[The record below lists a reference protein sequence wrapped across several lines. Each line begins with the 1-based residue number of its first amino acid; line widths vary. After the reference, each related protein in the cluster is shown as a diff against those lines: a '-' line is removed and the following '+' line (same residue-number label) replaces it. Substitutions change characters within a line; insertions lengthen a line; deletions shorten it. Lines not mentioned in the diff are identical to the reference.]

1 MAAKQSDML
10 SKGTT
15 HGRHALAGFI
25 TAQSTPIPISYGGLG
40 MPIPFGGQLWY
51 KAGGPTGSYTVSQ
64 GSDYLAA
71 AVFDA
76 AGAM

>member
-1 MAAKQSDML
+1 ML

-51 KAGGPTGSYTVSQ
+51 KAGGTYGQLHRLPGERLPGGCS
-64 GSDYLAA
+64 L
-71 AVFDA
+71 
-76 AGAM
+76 